1 MVLLLINKFV
11 CKYVRMAAIALALPL
26 MYGCVVNEHDHHHR
40 KPAPPPKYK
49 PAPPPP
55 QAHRPAA
62 KKPAPAPPQAYRP
75 AAPQPK
81 PAPPK
86 GKPDSVRPGDHPAP
100 PGR

>member
-40 KPAPPPKYK
+40 KPAPPHHHK
-49 PAPPPP
+49 
-55 QAHRPAA
+55 
-62 KKPAPAPPQAYRP
+62 P